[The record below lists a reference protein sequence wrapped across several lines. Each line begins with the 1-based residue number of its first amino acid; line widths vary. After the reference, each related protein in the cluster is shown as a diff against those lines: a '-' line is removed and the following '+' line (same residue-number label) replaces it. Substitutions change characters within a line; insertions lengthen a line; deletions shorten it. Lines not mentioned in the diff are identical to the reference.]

1 MVTAT
6 FIQELP
12 TDINILSDENYK
24 QLGEY
29 LAILM
34 NTTLRD
40 CKQLKMNVQKTIRDD
55 IEFRNLMERCFYY
68 IDEEGEPKYHNTE
81 DIIQNIYNAV
91 LKFLMKKGCRNAN
104 GRGFQGRVFTD
115 FTTLVNTI
123 RTSLLQQSQRNGGS
137 GAGGKRPSLP
147 PCPTPSPPPN
157 ITFVTVALILLFL

>member
-1 MVTAT
+1 MASAT
-6 FIQELP
+6 FIP

-24 QLGEY
+24 QLEVY

-40 CKQLKMNVQKTIRDD
+40 CKTIKINVQQTIRDD
-55 IEFRNLMERCFYY
+55 IEFRDLMEECFYY

-91 LKFLMKKGCRNAN
+91 LKFLKKKGCSNAN

-123 RTSLLQQSQRNGGS
+123 RTSLLLQQSRSGGGGGT
-137 GAGGKRPSLP
+137 GA
-147 PCPTPSPPPN
+147 PN